1 MTTRISPQLAGVAF
15 AIIAAFG
22 FSFKAIFVKLAYQV
36 APVDAVTLLMLRMT
50 LALPFILIFAL
61 PVLRQ
66 GPALRGKDYGLLLL
80 LGVVGYYGSSLL
92 DFMGLQYI
100 SAGLERLILF
110 TYPTLTILIGIF
122 FLGKKFE
129 KKLLLAM
136 ALSYSG
142 ILLAFIH
149 DVHLST
155 DIRALITGGGL
166 VLGCAILYAT
176 YSAGSEIAIGRLGAI
191 KFSVLALLVSTLA
204 TQIHFLLTRPLTAL
218 ALPWQIY
225 AWSTAM
231 ALFSTVMPI
240 FWLSAAIWRIGA
252 AQAVLIGLVGPMLTI
267 FFSWWLLGEPLSA
280 EVLLGTALVIGGLLV
295 VIRK

>member
-1 MTTRISPQLAGVAF
+1 MTTRISPQLAGVAL

-50 LALPFILIFAL
+50 LALPFILVLAL

-122 FLGKKFE
+122 VMGKKFE

-155 DIRALITGGGL
+155 DIRSLITGGGL
-166 VLGCAILYAT
+166 VFGCAILYAT

-252 AQAVLIGLVGPMLTI
+252 AKAVLIGLVGPVLTI
-267 FFSWWLLGEPLSA
+267 FFSWWLLGEPLSP